1 MVSLCS
7 EEMPRGVRWRS
18 VQGSALL
25 GIFINDME
33 VGTGGDV
40 AMAVSD
46 SELLR
51 KADGSKLQKN
61 LRTL

>member
-1 MVSLCS
+1 M
-7 EEMPRGVRWRS
+7 
-18 VQGSALL
+18 QGSALL

>member
-7 EEMPRGVRWRS
+7 EGMPRGVWWRS

-25 GIFINDME
+25 DIFINDME
-33 VGTGGDV
+33 VGTGGEV

-46 SELLR
+46 TELLG
-51 KADGSKLQKN
+51 KADDSKSQKN